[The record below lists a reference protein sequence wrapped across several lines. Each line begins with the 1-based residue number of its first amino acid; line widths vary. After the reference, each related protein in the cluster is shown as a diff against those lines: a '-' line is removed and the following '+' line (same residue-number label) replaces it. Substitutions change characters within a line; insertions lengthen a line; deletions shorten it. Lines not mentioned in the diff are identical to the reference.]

1 MFDSYFEMLW
11 KRIEEAG
18 KLKSEAIKKAVYQI
32 MNTDNI
38 MEIICILDSFDK
50 DELISITG
58 GLALKMKEMKKN
70 MERFEDDGK

>member
-1 MFDSYFEMLW
+1 MFDSYFEMLG

-32 MNTDNI
+32 MNADNI
-38 MEIICILDSFDK
+38 MEIIGILDSFDK
-50 DELISITG
+50 DEVISITG
-58 GLALKMKEMKKN
+58 GLALKMKEMKKD

>member
-1 MFDSYFEMLW
+1 MFDSYFEMLR

-50 DELISITG
+50 DEVISITG
-58 GLALKMKEMKKN
+58 GLALKMKEMKKD

>member
-1 MFDSYFEMLW
+1 MFDSYFEMLG

-18 KLKSEAIKKAVYQI
+18 KLRSEAIKKAVYQI

-38 MEIICILDSFDK
+38 MEIIGILDNFDK
-50 DELISITG
+50 DEVISITG
-58 GLALKMKEMKKN
+58 GLALKMKEMKKD

>member
-1 MFDSYFEMLW
+1 MFDSYFEMLG

>member
-1 MFDSYFEMLW
+1 MFDSYFKMLG

-50 DELISITG
+50 DEVISITG
-58 GLALKMKEMKKN
+58 GLALKMKEMKKD

>member
-1 MFDSYFEMLW
+1 MFDSYFEMLG

-50 DELISITG
+50 DEVISITG

>member
-1 MFDSYFEMLW
+1 MFDSYFEMLR

-18 KLKSEAIKKAVYQI
+18 KLKAEAIKKAVYQI

-50 DELISITG
+50 DEVISITG
-58 GLALKMKEMKKN
+58 GLALKMKEMKKK

>member
-1 MFDSYFEMLW
+1 MFDSYFEMLG

-50 DELISITG
+50 DEVISITG
-58 GLALKMKEMKKN
+58 GLALKMKEMKKD

>member
-1 MFDSYFEMLW
+1 MFDSYFKALG

-38 MEIICILDSFDK
+38 MEMIGILDSFDK
-50 DELISITG
+50 DEIISITC
-58 GLALKMKEMKKN
+58 GLALKMKEMKKT
-70 MERFEDDGK
+70 MERLEDDGK